1 MTDPDVGAAK
11 QPERITIFDTTLRDG
26 EQAPGFSMDA
36 HAKVEMAHAL
46 ADLGVDVIEA
56 GFAAASPGDE
66 EAIRRVAGEV
76 DGVTV
81 CSLARATDHDIAAA
95 ARAIRP
101 AARPRIHTFVATSPI
116 HRERKLKMT
125 RLQVKAV
132 AVRAVQ
138 AARAQC
144 DDVEF
149 SAEDA
154 IRTEPEFL
162 AEVLQAAADAGATT
176 LNVPDTVGYGLPGE
190 ITALFAY
197 LKDAIDRPDAVL
209 SCHCHDDLG
218 LAVANSLAA
227 IEGGARQVECTVNG
241 IGERAGNGA
250 LEEVVMAIRTRSKRV
265 GVTTGVHTPAL
276 LATSRLLSRLTGQPV
291 ARNKAI
297 VGANAFAHEAGIH
310 QHGMMADAGTYEIMT
325 PADVGADSRLV
336 LGKHSGRHALVERAE
351 RLGFRLRGNQVA
363 VAFHAFKARADEIGL
378 VDDGELFALLEPLS
392 VMELRA

>member
-1 MTDPDVGAAK
+1 MTDPAVA
-11 QPERITIFDTTLRDG
+11 PERVTIFDTTLRDG

-36 HAKVEMAHAL
+36 HAKVAMAHAL

-66 EAIRRVAGEV
+66 EAIRCVAGEV
-76 DGVTV
+76 EGVTV

-101 AARPRIHTFVATSPI
+101 AARGRIHTFVATSPI
-116 HRERKLKMT
+116 HRELKLKMT
-125 RLQVKAV
+125 RPQVKAV
-132 AVRAVQ
+132 AVRAVE
-138 AARAQC
+138 AARAAC

-197 LKDAIDRPDAVL
+197 LKDAIDRPDVVL

-227 IEGGARQVECTVNG
+227 VEGGARQVECTVNG

-250 LEEVVMAIRTRSKRV
+250 LEEVVMAIRTRSQRV
-265 GVTTGVHTPAL
+265 GVDTRRPHARAAGHQPAA
-276 LATSRLLSRLTGQPV
+276 LAPDRPAGGAQQGHRRCQRLR
-291 ARNKAI
+291 ARGRHPPARDD
-297 VGANAFAHEAGIH
+297 GGR
-310 QHGMMADAGTYEIMT
+310 QSTYEIMR

-363 VAFHAFKARADEIGL
+363 VAFHAFKRRADEIGL

-392 VMELRA
+392 VVELRA